1 MLFEVTPENEKYMT
15 SVPFTLEFYK
25 IPVIGL
31 SPRSSVLSNTVS
43 HDYPS
48 PRVSV
53 GNCLL
58 SFLLAFKHVTGVI
71 LMQCLKIKQFD

>member
-43 HDYPS
+43 HDCPS
-48 PRVSV
+48 PRY
-53 GNCLL
+53 LL
-58 SFLLAFKHVTGVI
+58 EIVFCHSCWLVNMLRGF
-71 LMQCLKIKQFD
+71 

>member
-31 SPRSSVLSNTVS
+31 SPRSSVLSSTVS
-43 HDYPS
+43 HDKPS
-48 PRVSV
+48 PNYKISV
-53 GNCLL
+53 GNCVL
-58 SFLLAFKHVTGVI
+58 SFFVGL
-71 LMQCLKIKQFD
+71 